1 MFVTDLRRDFFG
13 LLSGEGSCDRVVVFA
28 NFDVDAMCAWK
39 ILQTLLKS
47 DHIMFTLVPVQ
58 GKSDLLENFKKHVQG
73 TYVGNKMSEAV

>member
-1 MFVTDLRRDFFG
+1 MYVGELRRDFFG
-13 LLSGEGSCDRVVVFA
+13 VLSDGAERVVVFA

-73 TYVGNKMSEAV
+73 TYLIK

>member
-1 MFVTDLRRDFFG
+1 MYVTDLRRDFFG
-13 LLSGEGSCDRVVVFA
+13 LLNGEGGCDRVVVFA

-73 TYVGNKMSEAV
+73 T